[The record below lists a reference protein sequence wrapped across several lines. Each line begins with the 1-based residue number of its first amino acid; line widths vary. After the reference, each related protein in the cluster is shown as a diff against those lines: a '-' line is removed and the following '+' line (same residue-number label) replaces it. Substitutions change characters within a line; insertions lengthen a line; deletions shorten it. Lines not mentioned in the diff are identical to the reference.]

1 MSTKM
6 NRLARRATIA
16 ALAAACALAA
26 PVAHAQDADVSLY
39 VGYAFLKSDAG
50 NLNGGRL
57 SPEFR
62 LNRLASVVADLSYEK
77 GSDASSKTSLTTYL
91 GGVRVGINVGGARV
105 FAHAL
110 AGGARTS
117 DSVTPVSGVTISAT
131 DTTLGLDG
139 GGGVEFKLTG
149 RFKLRAGADYLRRKV
164 NVGGGKK
171 ENQND
176 IRATVGLVF

>member
-1 MSTKM
+1 MSTNMK
-6 NRLARRATIA
+6 RLAGFATVV
-16 ALAAACALAA
+16 ALAAACGLA
-26 PVAHAQDADVSLY
+26 PSSAHAQDNDVTLY
-39 VGYAFLKSDAG
+39 AGYAFLKSDGG
-50 NLNGGRL
+50 NLNGVRL
-57 SPEFR
+57 SPEFKV
-62 LNRLASVVADLSYEK
+62 NRLASVVADLSYEK

-91 GGVRVGINVGGARV
+91 GGVRVGVNVGGARV

-117 DSVTPVSGVTISAT
+117 ESVTPVSGVTISAT

-149 RFKLRAGADYLRRKV
+149 RLKLRAGADYLRRKI

-176 IRATVGLVF
+176 VRATVGVVF

>member
-1 MSTKM
+1 VSTNM
-6 NRLARRATIA
+6 NRLARRATVVA
-16 ALAAACALAA
+16 FATACGLGATGAR
-26 PVAHAQDADVSLY
+26 AQDNDVTLY
-39 VGYAFLKSDAG
+39 AGYAFLKSDGG
-50 NLNGGRL
+50 NLNGVRL
-57 SPEFR
+57 SPEFKV
-62 LNRLASVVADLSYEK
+62 NRVGSVVADLSYEK

-91 GGVRVGINVGGARV
+91 GGVRVGVNVGGARV

-117 DSVTPVSGVTISAT
+117 ESVTPVSGVSISAT
-131 DTTLGLDG
+131 ETSLGLDG

-149 RFKLRAGADYLRRKV
+149 RFKLRAGADYFRRRI

-176 IRATVGLVF
+176 VRATVGVVF